1 MNVIGFGTLFYK
13 EVLRFSNVWLQTIFA
28 PVITGLLFLL
38 VFGHV
43 LGARAQVFG
52 GVSYVAF
59 LIPGLMM
66 MSVIQNAFANTSS
79 SIIQSKVNGNI
90 VYLLLAPLSYFEF
103 FAAFIA
109 AAVVRGVLVGLGVFL
124 VAVWVIPVPFHNI
137 AVILL
142 FALLSSAVLGA
153 VGMIAGIWA
162 HKFDQLAG
170 VQNFI
175 ILPMSFLSGVF
186 YSLQGLPPLWR
197 EISHLNPFFYMVD
210 GFRYGF
216 FGVSDVSPWLSFAVV
231 LGTLLGVSA
240 LTLGILKRGYRLRD

>member
-1 MNVIGFGTLFYK
+1 MNPIGFGTLFYK
-13 EVLRFSNVWLQTIFA
+13 EVLRFSSVWLQTIFA

-43 LGARAQVFG
+43 LGSRVQVLG

-109 AAVVRGVLVGLGVFL
+109 AAMVRGVLVGLGVFL
-124 VAVWVIPVPFHNI
+124 VAVWVIPVAFHNI
-137 AVILL
+137 GAILL

-170 VQNFI
+170 VQNFV
-175 ILPMSFLSGVF
+175 ILPLSFLSGVF
-186 YSLQGLPPLWR
+186 YSLQGLPPFWR
-197 EISHLNPFFYMVD
+197 ALSHLNPFFYMVD

-231 LGTLLGVSA
+231 LATLVVVSV
-240 LTLGILKRGYRLRD
+240 LTLWILRIGYKLRD